1 MLNLAFVHLSP
12 DEARTAFA
20 VTRTDVRVPKG
31 TVSAHSDGTR
41 WGTNEPSVRGW
52 VYSVPR

>member
-20 VTRTDVRVPKG
+20 VTRTDVRMPAG
-31 TVSAHSDGTR
+31 TVSAHSDGTL
-41 WGTNEPSVRGW
+41 TYQNEPSVRGW